1 MRGFALHGRERALGC
16 EQAHSVADAVARRS
30 YGKLIAYLAA
40 RTGDVAGAEDALA
53 DAFAEALAHWPES
66 GCPQNPEAWLLTVA
80 RRKGIDRARHRQYED
95 TTDEDLEQ
103 AAAVL
108 ETAEI
113 PDPIPDRRLALLF
126 ACAHPALEPAVRAP
140 LMLQAVM
147 GLDAARIA
155 TAFLVSPAAMSK
167 RLVRAKSKIREAGI
181 PFRVPEREEL
191 AERLDAVL
199 EAIYA
204 AYTEGWADA
213 AGTDAFRQEL
223 SGEAIF
229 LTRLVAELL
238 PGEPEALGLCA
249 LVLYAEAR
257 RRARRDAAGNF
268 VPFARQEVARW
279 DRAMIDEAE
288 ALLRCAGTAASVGRY
303 QLEAALQSAHIA
315 RRRKGWN
322 NWADV
327 LGLYDALLA
336 LTESPVV
343 AVNRALAVAEVEGPA
358 AGLRALP
365 DLEADARLRTYQ
377 PYWAVRAEL
386 LARAGDA
393 GGARHAYEVAI
404 GLERDPAIQEFLRE
418 KQVQL
423 ER

>member
-1 MRGFALHGRERALGC
+1 MAEK
-16 EQAHSVADAVARRS
+16 QAQAYSVADAVARRS

-53 DAFAEALAHWPES
+53 DAFAEALSHWPAS
-66 GCPQNPEAWLLTVA
+66 GCPENPEAWLLTVA
-80 RRKGIDRARHRQYED
+80 RRKSIDRVRRRQYED
-95 TTDEDLEQ
+95 TTSEDLEQ
-103 AAAVL
+103 AAEVL
-108 ETAEI
+108 GKDAEI
-113 PDPIPDRRLALLF
+113 PGQIPDRRLALLF

-155 TAFLVSPAAMSK
+155 TAFLVSPEAMSK
-167 RLVRAKSKIREAGI
+167 RLVRAKAKIREAGI

-191 AERLDAVL
+191 APRLDAVL

-204 AYTEGWADA
+204 AYSEGWADA

-229 LTRLVAELL
+229 LARLVADLL
-238 PGEPEALGLCA
+238 PEPEALGLCA
-249 LVLYAEAR
+249 LLLYAEAR
-257 RRARRDAAGNF
+257 RGARRDSAGTF
-268 VPFARQEVARW
+268 VPFERQNVARW
-279 DRAMIDEAE
+279 DAEMIEGAE
-288 ALLRCAGTAASVGRY
+288 ALLRRAGAARMGRY

-315 RRRKGWN
+315 RRREGWN

-327 LGLYDALLA
+327 LRLYDALLE

-343 AVNRALAVAEVEGPA
+343 AVNRALAVAEVEGAA

-365 DLEADARLRTYQ
+365 EAERDGRLRCYQ
-377 PYWAVRAEL
+377 PYWALRAEL
-386 LARAGDA
+386 MARAGDV
-393 GGARHAYEVAI
+393 GEARHAYEVAI
-404 GLERDPAIQEFLRE
+404 GLERDPAIQQFLRE
-418 KQVQL
+418 KQSWL
-423 ER
+423 GE